1 MNASY
6 KNMLN
11 VGDVLNNK
19 WVILEYIDKGG
30 MGEIYR
36 AHQISL
42 NRDVAIKVISQEW
55 LESFD
60 KDSRDVEMAV
70 QRFRREVEAMA
81 QISHPN
87 ILQVFDHDSI
97 TVKSCDQD
105 RRIEYI
111 VMEFVPGGS
120 FRATMSEEGFY
131 PDQTDLKNWIT
142 NYFFPALSG
151 IQALHDI
158 GIVHRDLKPENI
170 LMDNATPKVADF
182 GLVRSHRLKPI
193 TQSVDVL
200 GSPRYMSPE
209 HFFDLKNADK
219 RADTYS
225 LGKILFEAVSGKM
238 KQGTI
243 PFKSVRL
250 EKAESPFFQQLSRI
264 IQIAT
269 AENRDERTES
279 VQVFRDQLE
288 QVINGHDN
296 QKPANI
302 SHRSLSALLY
312 SPKRIWTV
320 IILVIL
326 SVSVMTV
333 WYLTGKAGLNSVK
346 SIVSKYIGRHDIQT
360 KSVMPDKTD
369 GSFISEHIGKQR
381 FFSGGEFIMAGVTGK
396 NKKLQVD
403 SFYMDD
409 VLVTNQQF
417 VDFLNHNLAR
427 LNLENSVVK
436 GDGANWLMLGEVY
449 GGYEPIVYR
458 NKEFH
463 VTDPSYAS
471 KPVLRITG
479 FGASAFARYFD
490 RRLPTDIEIL
500 YAALKREEPGI
511 QVVNKSIGEWGL
523 ISLLT
528 SSEDQTKV
536 NQYAVIGGLEGTPE
550 DKNSLPK
557 IVDRLPWEACEDT
570 GFRTVKKTADR

>member
-1 MNASY
+1 MNTSC
-6 KNMLN
+6 KNTLN

-19 WVILEYIDKGG
+19 WIILEYIDKGG

-60 KDSRDVEMAV
+60 KDSREVEMVV

-87 ILQVFDHDSI
+87 ILQVFDYDSI

-111 VMEFVPGGS
+111 VMEFITGGS
-120 FRATMSEEGFY
+120 LRATMSEEGFY
-131 PDQTDLKNWIT
+131 PDQTALKRWIT
-142 NYFFPALSG
+142 NYFFPVLSG
-151 IQALHDI
+151 IQALHDL

-170 LMDNATPKVADF
+170 LMDNATPKIADF

-200 GSPRYMSPE
+200 GSLQYMSPE
-209 HFFDLKNADK
+209 HFSDLKNADK
-219 RADTYS
+219 RADIYS

-238 KQGTI
+238 KSETI

-250 EKAESPFFQQLSRI
+250 EKAESPFFQQMDRI
-264 IQIAT
+264 IQITT

-279 VQVFRDQLE
+279 VQVLSGQLE
-288 QVINGHDN
+288 QVINAPDN
-296 QKPANI
+296 QKQANV
-302 SHRSLSALLY
+302 SPRSLSSLLY
-312 SPKRIWTV
+312 RPKRIWAV

-326 SVSVMTV
+326 SVPAMTV
-333 WYLTGKAGLNSVK
+333 WYLTGKPGLNSVK
-346 SIVSKYIGRHDIQT
+346 VTDIGRHDIQT
-360 KSVMPDKTD
+360 KSEKTDKTD
-369 GSFISEHIGKQR
+369 GPFISEHLGKHR

-409 VLVTNQQF
+409 FLVTNQQF

-427 LNLENSVVK
+427 LNLENRAVK

-500 YAALKREEPGI
+500 YAVVKREESGI

-536 NQYAVIGGLEGTPE
+536 NQYAVIGGLEGAPE
-550 DKNSLPK
+550 DKSSLPK
-557 IVDRLPWEACEDT
+557 IVARLPWEACEDT
-570 GFRTVKKTADR
+570 GFRTVKETADR